1 MRDVA
6 AVILAAGNSQRM
18 GRAKQLLQIGGRSL
32 IRRAAEA
39 AAEAGC
45 APVVVVVGAR
55 TDEVEAELSGSGAE
69 IVRNEAW
76 ERGIGTSIRAGVAR
90 ILALRHQPSAMALM
104 LCDQPLVNA
113 AVLGRLLAGHGGSG
127 RPVTAAEF
135 DGTLGPPVI
144 VDASLFPAL
153 LALRDDRG
161 AKALWM
167 ERPEIVQRVACPEAG
182 MDVDTPED
190 FERLLRECKR
200 LDPGR

>member
-1 MRDVA
+1 
-6 AVILAAGNSQRM
+6 
-18 GRAKQLLQIGGRSL
+18 
-32 IRRAAEA
+32 
-39 AAEAGC
+39 
-45 APVVVVVGAR
+45 
-55 TDEVEAELSGSGAE
+55 
-69 IVRNEAW
+69 
-76 ERGIGTSIRAGVAR
+76 
-90 ILALRHQPSAMALM
+90 
-104 LCDQPLVNA
+104 
-113 AVLGRLLAGHGGSG
+113 LLAGHGGSG